1 MTVNVSPSPPLPSS
15 LSADARAL
23 PLPSAQPAFGLSIAL
38 VRPWR
43 GVQRRPSISQTLVH
57 SLLTDT
63 QSALL
68 SLSLTPISA
77 VS

>member
-1 MTVNVSPSPPLPSS
+1 MSLPRLLSPPLSLLTPAPS
-15 LSADARAL
+15 
-23 PLPSAQPAFGLSIAL
+23 PFLPSAQPAFGLSIAL

-43 GVQRRPSISQTLVH
+43 GVQRRPPISQTLVH

-68 SLSLTPISA
+68 SLAPISA